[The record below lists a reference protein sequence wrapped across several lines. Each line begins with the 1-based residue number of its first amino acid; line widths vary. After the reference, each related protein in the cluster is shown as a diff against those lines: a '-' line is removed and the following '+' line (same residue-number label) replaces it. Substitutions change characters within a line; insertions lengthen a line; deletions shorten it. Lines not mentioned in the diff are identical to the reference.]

1 MSGMGTNYFGKPMSR
16 VDGHAK
22 VTGAAKYAAEHNVP
36 GLAYGFA
43 VPSAIARGR
52 IRRIHTAEALAVP
65 GVLDIFTHDHRPK
78 MAASD
83 NKVRR

>member
-1 MSGMGTNYFGKPMSR
+1 MNDTSTKYLGKPTSR

-43 VPSAIARGR
+43 VTSAIARGR
-52 IRRIHTAEALAVP
+52 IRSIHTADAFAVP
-65 GVLDIFTHDHRPK
+65 GVLDIFTHAHRPK
-78 MAASD
+78 
-83 NKVRR
+83 NGLIG